1 VPRKPDISGDIVK
14 AARLRRDRIMST
26 CDVPRAA
33 DMSMEVFA
41 AFREH
46 GEATAADGMFALAMA
61 AAVLAA
67 DAPPAERAALAAA
80 IGLMILDCLPLAV
93 ERLATPQVLH

>member
-1 VPRKPDISGDIVK
+1 MRK
-14 AARLRRDRIMST
+14 

-33 DMSMEVFA
+33 DMSMDVFA

-46 GEATAADGMFALAMA
+46 DEVTAADCIFALAMA

-80 IGLMILDCLPLAV
+80 IGLLTLDCLPLAV
-93 ERLATPQVLH
+93 ERLATPRVLH